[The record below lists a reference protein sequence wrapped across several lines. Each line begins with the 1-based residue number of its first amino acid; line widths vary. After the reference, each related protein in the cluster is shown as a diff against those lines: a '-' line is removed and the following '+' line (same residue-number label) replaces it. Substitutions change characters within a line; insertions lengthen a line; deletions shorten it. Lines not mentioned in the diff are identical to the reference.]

1 MLTLKVMTILIAL
14 ISSFQAPRSIHDRVI
29 SSNLNQHNNTIF
41 DSNQQHD
48 MYKSSTADSYE
59 RLLKKTSRMIQSIIS
74 LYDTPPQATE
84 QKSSASSLSS
94 SLSSTPTTTTTTTTT
109 DRDDYNLRVD
119 DLVAEG
125 LDHHCDWNILPYI
138 LQSCRQSLRS
148 LVLPI
153 TISNNTPAYTN
164 LIHIS
169 TISDVSNASMDEV
182 IEGDIKLAI
191 WYFRSAVNPRR
202 YIHLDDMRMSGS
214 IGGRHSNTHGD
225 DHVDDDY
232 GGHHHHDDCDG
243 LVHSSPINNED
254 LHSYIDTT
262 STREG
267 ILEMMSYELM
277 QKKRLSRLWSII
289 CPHINAY
296 CKERL
301 NQLSRRLR

>member
-1 MLTLKVMTILIAL
+1 
-14 ISSFQAPRSIHDRVI
+14 
-29 SSNLNQHNNTIF
+29 
-41 DSNQQHD
+41 

-84 QKSSASSLSS
+84 QKSSSSSSSFSS
-94 SLSSTPTTTTTTTTT
+94 SLSTTTT
-109 DRDDYNLRVD
+109 DHDDYNLRVD

-153 TISNNTPAYTN
+153 TIRNNTPANTN
-164 LIHIS
+164 PINIS

-191 WYFRSAVNPRR
+191 WYFRSAVNLRR
-202 YIHLDDMRMSGS
+202 YIHLDDIIMSCS
-214 IGGRHSNTHGD
+214 IGGRHSYTHGD
-225 DHVDDDY
+225 DHGEDY
-232 GGHHHHDDCDG
+232 GDHHHHDGDG
-243 LVHSSPINNED
+243 PVHISPINNED
-254 LHSYIDTT
+254 LRSYIDTT
-262 STREG
+262 NTCDG
-267 ILEMMSYELM
+267 ILTMMSYELM